1 MTVLQWKIEVKDYRS
16 GMWCDKKALFPEMFP
31 EPVTALF
38 KAKGQK
44 MERRCR

>member
-1 MTVLQWKIEVKDYRS
+1 MTVLQGKIEVKVYRS

-38 KAKGQK
+38 KANMSKIK
-44 MERRCR
+44 PRC